1 MATLNRAALLTKM
14 HKVLKKHYTP
24 VPMPDRPLLEHLL
37 YACCL
42 ENASYSAADKA
53 YAAVSTNFFDWNEV
67 RVSTV
72 KELAEAM
79 HMLPEPQAAASNLK
93 RVLQCVFESA
103 YAFELEALKKQ
114 NLGQAQQKLAKYE
127 GATPFAV
134 AYVTQAALGGHSIP
148 LDRGLLAVFAVLGL
162 ASDQDQTAHSV
173 PGLERAIPKNKGVE
187 FGSLAHQLAAEM
199 IANPYSPALHK
210 VLLEIAPDA
219 KDRLP
224 KRPPKSK
231 PTDGQEIGKA
241 TAGPVLAAS
250 GDKDEKQPDAAKVA
264 AKKPSAPKA
273 HDSAKPDTK
282 HDGAKHD
289 GAKHSAEKHV
299 ADKKAHEKR
308 VAEKKVAEKKESEHK
323 ASEKKASAQKK
334 SAAVG
339 LSKRKPR

>member
-1 MATLNRAALLTKM
+1 MASLNRAALLTKM

-24 VPMPDRPLLEHLL
+24 VPTPDRPLLEHLL

-42 ENASYSAADKA
+42 ENASYSTADKA
-53 YAAVSTNFFDWNEV
+53 YAAVSTSFFDWNEV

-79 HMLPEPQAAASNLK
+79 HMLPEPQVAASNLK

-103 YAFELEALKKQ
+103 YAFELEGLKKQ

-162 ASDQDQTAHSV
+162 ANEQDQAAHSV

-210 VLLEIAPDA
+210 MLLEIAPDA

-224 KRPPKSK
+224 KRPPKGK
-231 PTDGQEIGKA
+231 PTDGQEVGK
-241 TAGPVLAAS
+241 TAAAPMS
-250 GDKDEKQPDAAKVA
+250 PASVAKDEKQSDAAKA
-264 AKKPSAPKA
+264 GAKKASTTKGHESPK
-273 HDSAKPDTK
+273 HEPK
-282 HDGAKHD
+282 HDGVKHL
-289 GAKHSAEKHV
+289 AEKHV
-299 ADKKAHEKR
+299 AEKH
-308 VAEKKVAEKKESEHK
+308 VAEKKAPDKKVADKKGAEHK
-323 ASEKKASAQKK
+323 SAEHTASEKKASAKKK
-334 SAAVG
+334 SAAIG

>member
-53 YAAVSTNFFDWNEV
+53 YAAVSTSFFDWNEV

-79 HMLPEPQAAASNLK
+79 HVLPEPQVAASNLK
-93 RVLQCVFESA
+93 RVLQGVFESA
-103 YAFELEALKKQ
+103 YAFELEGLKKQ

-162 ASDQDQTAHSV
+162 ASEQDQAAYSV

-187 FGSLAHQLAAEM
+187 FGSLAHQIAAEM
-199 IANPYSPALHK
+199 IGNPYSPALHK

-224 KRPPKSK
+224 KRPPKAK
-231 PTDGQEIGKA
+231 PTDGQEVGK
-241 TAGPVLAAS
+241 VSAS
-250 GDKDEKQPDAAKVA
+250 PASVDKDEKHADAAKAA
-264 AKKPSAPKA
+264 AKKASSTKGHESPKQE
-273 HDSAKPDTK
+273 SK
-282 HDGAKHD
+282 HDGVKHPSE
-289 GAKHSAEKHV
+289 KHAAEKKAPDKKPPEKKAAEHKSAEHKSAEHKSAEK
-299 ADKKAHEKR
+299 KAG
-308 VAEKKVAEKKESEHK
+308 V
-323 ASEKKASAQKK
+323 KK
-334 SAAVG
+334 SAAIG